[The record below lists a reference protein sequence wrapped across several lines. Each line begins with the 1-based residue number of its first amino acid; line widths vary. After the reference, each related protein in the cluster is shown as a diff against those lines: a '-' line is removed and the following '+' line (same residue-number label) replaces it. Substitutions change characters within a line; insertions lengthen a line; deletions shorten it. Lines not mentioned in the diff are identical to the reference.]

1 MLGKKDNFQKK
12 YENLKV
18 FVDEISIFS
27 KLTFNDLNVN
37 MQKIFDEDGIL
48 NLDFGGKSMLVI
60 GDFLQLPSP
69 GRKIFEQLTPTDTW
83 HLFKLLEL
91 SEIVRQNSD
100 PKFAEL
106 LNRLRVHEQTQSDIA
121 AIHAIVDTD
130 ISHWLKNHFRSYM
143 TNHLV
148 GKQNMDV
155 MNNATNAI
163 FTIHAVD
170 GRADGQRWRNYIRPI

>member
-69 GRKIFEQLTPTDTW
+69 GRKIFEQLTPTDT
-83 HLFKLLEL
+83 
-91 SEIVRQNSD
+91 
-100 PKFAEL
+100 
-106 LNRLRVHEQTQSDIA
+106 
-121 AIHAIVDTD
+121 
-130 ISHWLKNHFRSYM
+130 
-143 TNHLV
+143 
-148 GKQNMDV
+148 
-155 MNNATNAI
+155 
-163 FTIHAVD
+163 
-170 GRADGQRWRNYIRPI
+170 